1 MKRIFVSI
9 ALLFA
14 VPLMGSPKAE
24 YSRTEIRQYAQLPPF
39 SAVSGR
45 GVAGAFAG
53 TIGDRLYVMC
63 GTCFPDYTPS
73 DYGTKFYSDEI
84 LAYDMA
90 GGGWNPAVG
99 RFPDA
104 RSYGVSLTLPE
115 GILCIGGN
123 DGKRVYSDVTL
134 VRSGGAELVFEAY
147 PPLPQPL
154 TNMGGAL
161 IGRKVYVVGGQSGL
175 SQYEALRTL
184 YCLDLERVNAGW
196 KRLADLPGSPRIL
209 PAVAAQNDGDELCL
223 YLFSGRYV
231 SSEAPLRVLTD
242 GYKYSPLR
250 DEWRRL
256 DSGRLQFPFM
266 AASASPVGMS
276 HIALFGGA
284 DRSFIEAS
292 DSLEKALARYVATA
306 RPVDE
311 EYVAGQRRRI
321 TEYVNSQPPFSDRVY
336 GFDCITNT
344 LVELAACETPLP
356 VTGVAVPYRER
367 VYLCCGEVAPGRR
380 SAQILEVSFLPFK
393 QAFGWINYLVI
404 IAYFAVLIWIGYYCS
419 RRQKS
424 SDNYFKGDG
433 NIPWWAVGLSIFG
446 TALSAITF
454 MAIPAKAYA
463 TDWSYMLM
471 NSGIVLV
478 APVIVWLFIPFY
490 RRLNITTAYQYLEER
505 FNLATRLLCSV
516 SFILF
521 QIGRMGVVI
530 LLPSIAINV
539 LTGADLLMCI
549 LLIGVISLIYTMIG
563 GIEAVIWT
571 DVFQVVVLLGGAL
584 FTICYIL
591 WQTDG
596 GFHEVIRCSM
606 EESKLFMGSARIDW
620 QQSTIWTVVA
630 ASVFANLT
638 TYGTDQTMV
647 QRYLTTRNVK
657 QAQRSVWMNA
667 GLTIPA
673 TLLFFFV
680 GTCLYVFYKSRPET
694 LDVVSSGGDAIFP
707 WFIVT
712 QLPVGLSGLLIA
724 GILAAAMSTLSGSMN
739 SAATAYCV
747 DFHYRFRLTPAVSKL
762 TVARI
767 STLVVGTLGIA
778 FAVIMSRMS
787 VISLWDEFQKI
798 LGLVLGTL
806 GGLFLLGILSRRAS
820 GTAAVIAIACS
831 VLLQMAVSKF
841 QVVHLLLYAVTGF
854 VACFVL
860 GYLFS
865 FIFPNRKKI
874 SGMTIYRD

>member
-1 MKRIFVSI
+1 MKNIFISV
-9 ALLFA
+9 ALLLA
-14 VPLMGSPKAE
+14 VPLMGSPKTE
-24 YSRTEIRQYAQLPPF
+24 YSRTEIRQYAQLPSF
-39 SAVSGR
+39 SQVADV

-63 GTCFPDYTPS
+63 GTCFPNYTKS
-73 DYGTKFYSDEI
+73 DYGEKFYSNEI
-84 LAYDMA
+84 LEYDM
-90 GGGWNPAVG
+90 GQKRWNQISET
-99 RFPDA
+99 FPNA
-104 RSYGVSLTLPE
+104 RSYGVSLTVPE

-123 DGKRVYSDVTL
+123 DGLKVFSDVTL
-134 VRSGGAELVFEAY
+134 VRQNGAELDFQAY
-147 PPLPQPL
+147 PSLPQPL

-161 IGRKVYVVGGQSGL
+161 IGRKVYIVGGQNAL
-175 SQYEALRTL
+175 SEYESLNSV
-184 YCLDLERVNAGW
+184 YYLDLDKITNGW
-196 KRLADLPGSPRIL
+196 KKIADIPGKPRIF
-209 PAVAAQNDGDELCL
+209 PVVVSQNDGNEYAL
-223 YLFSGRYV
+223 YVFSGRYV
-231 SSEAPLRVLTD
+231 SSKAPLKVLTD
-242 GYKYSPLR
+242 GYKYTPSLNS
-250 DEWRRL
+250 WIRL
-256 DSGRLQFPFM
+256 DTDTLQFPFM
-266 AASASPVGMS
+266 AASASAVGMN
-276 HIALFGGA
+276 HITIFGGA
-284 DRSFIEAS
+284 DKSFIEQS
-292 DSLEKALARYVATA
+292 DSLEKVLLHYIATSSHIDRKYVAEQN
-306 RPVDE
+306 RM
-311 EYVAGQRRRI
+311 I
-321 TEYVNSQPPFSDRVY
+321 TEFVNTQPPFNCRIY

-344 LVELAACETPLP
+344 LVELAEYETPLP
-356 VTGVAVPYRER
+356 VTTVAVPHQNH
-367 VYLCCGEVAPGRR
+367 VYICCGEIAPGRR
-380 SAQILEVSFLPFK
+380 SSQILEVSVLPHK
-393 QAFGWINYLVI
+393 QAFGWINYAVI

-419 RRQKS
+419 RKQKS

-478 APVIVWLFIPFY
+478 APLIVWLFIPFY

-505 FNLATRLLCSV
+505 FNLTTRLLCSI

-539 LTGADLLMCI
+539 LTGVDLLMCI
-549 LLIGVISLIYTMIG
+549 LFIGVISLIYTMIG

-571 DVFQVVVLLGGAL
+571 DVFQVIVLLGGAL
-584 FTICYIL
+584 FTIFYIL
-591 WQTDG
+591 FQTDG
-596 GFHEVIRCSM
+596 GFHEVIRCGV
-606 EESKLFMGSARIDW
+606 EESKMFMGSAKLDW
-620 QQSTIWTVVA
+620 QQSTIWTVIVA
-630 ASVFANLT
+630 SIFANLT
-638 TYGTDQTMV
+638 TYATDQTMV
-647 QRYLTTRNVK
+647 QRYLTTKDIK
-657 QAQRSVWMNA
+657 QAQHSVWMNA
-667 GLTIPA
+667 GMTIPA
-673 TLLFFFV
+673 TIIFFFV
-680 GTCLYVFYKSRPET
+680 GTCLYVFYKNRPET
-694 LDVVSSGGDAIFP
+694 LDVISSGGDAIFP

-747 DFHYRFRLTPAVSKL
+747 DFHYRFNFTPTINRLKI
-762 TVARI
+762 ARI
-767 STLVVGTLGIA
+767 STLIVGSLGII
-778 FAVIMSRMS
+778 FAIVMSKMS

-831 VLLQMAVSKF
+831 VFLQMLVSRY

-874 SGMTIYRD
+874 FGMTIHKK

>member
-1 MKRIFVSI
+1 MKKLFISI
-9 ALLFA
+9 ALLIA

-24 YSRTEIRQYAQLPPF
+24 YSRTEIRQYAQLPSF
-39 SAVSGR
+39 SQVADV

-63 GTCFPDYTPS
+63 GTCFPEYTPS
-73 DYGTKFYSDEI
+73 DYGKKFYSDEI
-84 LAYDMA
+84 LEYEMSAER
-90 GGGWNPAVG
+90 WNRLEAT
-99 RFPDA
+99 FPNA
-104 RSYGVSLTLPE
+104 RSYGVSLNVPE
-115 GILCIGGN
+115 GILCVGGN
-123 DGKRVYSDVTL
+123 DGSQVYADVTL
-134 VRSGGAELVFEAY
+134 VSKNETGLDFREY
-147 PPLPQPL
+147 PSLPQPL

-161 IGRKVYVVGGQSGL
+161 IGRKVYIVGGQSAL
-175 SQYEALRTL
+175 TEYEALCSV
-184 YCLDLERVNAGW
+184 YCLDLEKVSEGW
-196 KRLADLPGSPRIL
+196 KRVADIPGSPRIL
-209 PAVAAQNDGDELCL
+209 PAVAAQNDGDEVSL
-223 YLFSGRYV
+223 YVFSGRYV

-242 GYKYSPLR
+242 GYKYSPSR
-250 DEWRRL
+250 DEWKRL
-256 DSGRLQFPFM
+256 DNDRLQFPFM
-266 AASASPVGMS
+266 AASTSAVGMS

-284 DRSFIEAS
+284 DRSYIEQS
-292 DSLEKALARYVATA
+292 DSLEKALARSIAA
-306 RPVDE
+306 SRHVDE
-311 EYVAGQRRRI
+311 HQVAEQRRRI
-321 TEYVNSQPPFSDRVY
+321 TEYVNSQPPFNSRVY

-344 LVELAACETPLP
+344 LIELAEYDKVLP
-356 VTGVAVPYRER
+356 VTTVAVPYNDR
-367 VYLCCGEVAPGRR
+367 VYICCGEVAPGCR
-380 SAQILEVSFLPFK
+380 SDEVLEVSFLPYK

-424 SDNYFKGDG
+424 SDNYFKGGG

-478 APVIVWLFIPFY
+478 APIIVWLFIPFY

-505 FNLATRLLCSV
+505 FNLATRLLCSI

-584 FTICYIL
+584 FTIGYIL
-591 WQTDG
+591 LQTDG

-606 EESKLFMGSARIDW
+606 EESKLFMGSAQIDW

-647 QRYLTTRNVK
+647 QRYLTTKDVK

-667 GLTIPA
+667 GMTIPA
-673 TLLFFFV
+673 TLIFFFV
-680 GTCLYVFYKSRPET
+680 GTCLYVFYKNRPET
-694 LDVVSSGGDAIFP
+694 LDVISSGGDAIFP

-747 DFHYRFRLTPAVSKL
+747 DFHYRFQLTPEVSKL
-762 TVARI
+762 KVAKI
-767 STLVVGTLGIA
+767 STLIVGSLGIA

-831 VLLQMAVSKF
+831 VLLQMLVSRF

-854 VACFVL
+854 IACFVL

-865 FIFPNRKKI
+865 FIFPNRKNI
-874 SGMTIYRD
+874 SGMTIYKD